1 MNQIWQQRIL
11 IFLQTRTDDGKTS
24 LDFSIEASEQKFTLH
39 CPSHYP
45 NYGNDDNFF
54 VEADSGLQMWCNAL
68 NEYLLDSDEQLSLSS
83 ILNKGLSL
91 YSSADAKTRSRDVS
105 MSSNANEEVCNAVV
119 SNTNNKIP
127 KKSWNCQ
134 IILIPPTV
142 WQILNSKQMQWPET
156 GFMWICWNLLW
167 KIREITTSER
177 NFGVF

>member
-1 MNQIWQQRIL
+1 M
-11 IFLQTRTDDGKTS
+11 QTRTDDGKTS

-105 MSSNANEEVCNAVV
+105 MSSNANEEVCNALVP
-119 SNTNNKIP
+119 NTNTL
-127 KKSWNCQ
+127 S
-134 IILIPPTV
+134 
-142 WQILNSKQMQWPET
+142 S
-156 GFMWICWNLLW
+156 LL
-167 KIREITTSER
+167 
-177 NFGVF
+177 

>member
-1 MNQIWQQRIL
+1 MEKKIVKKNSRAILNQIWQKNII

-119 SNTNNKIP
+119 PNTNNKLP
-127 KKSWNCQ
+127 KKLHAKNSRNCRIIKMTQ
-134 IILIPPTV
+134 I
-142 WQILNSKQMQWPET
+142 K
-156 GFMWICWNLLW
+156 
-167 KIREITTSER
+167 
-177 NFGVF
+177 

>member
-1 MNQIWQQRIL
+1 MSSLNGKENCKKNSLARHQRHLWIKFDKKNI

-105 MSSNANEEVCNAVV
+105 MSSNANEEVC
-119 SNTNNKIP
+119 
-127 KKSWNCQ
+127 C
-134 IILIPPTV
+134 TV
-142 WQILNSKQMQWPET
+142 LPNSTM
-156 GFMWICWNLLW
+156 FC
-167 KIREITTSER
+167 
-177 NFGVF
+177 F

>member
-1 MNQIWQQRIL
+1 MNHIWQKFI
-11 IFLQTRTDDGKTS
+11 ISLQTRTDDGKTS

-105 MSSNANEEVCNAVV
+105 MSSNANEEVCNALVP
-119 SNTNNKIP
+119 NTNTL
-127 KKSWNCQ
+127 S
-134 IILIPPTV
+134 
-142 WQILNSKQMQWPET
+142 S
-156 GFMWICWNLLW
+156 LL
-167 KIREITTSER
+167 
-177 NFGVF
+177 

>member
-1 MNQIWQQRIL
+1 M
-11 IFLQTRTDDGKTS
+11 QTRTDDGKTS

-105 MSSNANEEVCNAVV
+105 MSSNANEEVCKVE
-119 SNTNNKIP
+119 KILKGSLDRIP
-127 KKSWNCQ
+127 SPSVKSQ
-134 IILIPPTV
+134 I
-142 WQILNSKQMQWPET
+142 M
-156 GFMWICWNLLW
+156 GG
-167 KIREITTSER
+167 KIWLE
-177 NFGVF
+177 V

>member
-1 MNQIWQQRIL
+1 M
-11 IFLQTRTDDGKTS
+11 QTRTDDGKTS

-105 MSSNANEEVCNAVV
+105 MSSNANEEVCYTVV
-119 SNTNNKIP
+119 PNTNNKIP
-127 KKSWNCQ
+127 KNLHTKNC
-134 IILIPPTV
+134 
-142 WQILNSKQMQWPET
+142 
-156 GFMWICWNLLW
+156 
-167 KIREITTSER
+167 EIVESYL
-177 NFGVF
+177 FLQQFDKF